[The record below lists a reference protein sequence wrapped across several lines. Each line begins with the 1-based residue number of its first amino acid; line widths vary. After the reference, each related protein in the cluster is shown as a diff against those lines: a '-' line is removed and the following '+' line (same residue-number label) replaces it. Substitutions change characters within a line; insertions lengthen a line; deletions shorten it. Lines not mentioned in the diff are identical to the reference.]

1 MTAGLEPATCPQCGD
16 ALAPERA
23 FCSGCGTPR
32 ANARPRR
39 RRFGAPLA
47 VALLAWLLLTAGLV
61 VLGLAL
67 GLTTPTPPAVNVS
80 PPPTAPAPG

>member
-1 MTAGLEPATCPQCGD
+1 MTAGLEPATCSHCGD
-16 ALAPERA
+16 VLAPEHA

-32 ANARPRR
+32 AGARPARR
-39 RRFGAPLA
+39 LFGVPLP

-61 VLGLAL
+61 ALGLAL

-80 PPPTAPAPG
+80 PPPTAPAAS